1 MSRAT
6 TEEWIRYYAAARQRR
21 RVSGADPL
29 ERYRARKEREEKR
42 LFIGSTLLLAVVL
55 SVFYSVLVR

>member
-6 TEEWIRYYAAARQRR
+6 TEECVRYYAAARQRR
-21 RVSGADPL
+21 WASGGDPL
-29 ERYRARKEREEKR
+29 ERFRARKQKEERR
-42 LFIGSTLLLAVVL
+42 FFIGSTLLLTVVL